1 MYNIVLAVHIVF
13 AIAMIGLIL
22 IQHGK
27 GADAGASFGAG
38 ASGTVF
44 GAAGS
49 ANFLS
54 RATAVLAGL
63 FFITSLSLAAFARKE
78 AADQLRLDVVDT
90 APVTA
95 PAHTPTSVPTSA
107 MSHSPAVAPT
117 TTQALTP
124 ALGESAVQE
133 QTAQSTETATTAESD
148 TQSAKPQAESAPT
161 NETPNSETA
170 DKSAQTT
177 EQTANTANGLDNVAK
192 PVFSETD
199 TSNASAD
206 KK

>member
-13 AIAMIGLIL
+13 AVAMIGLIL

-38 ASGTVF
+38 AAGTVF
-44 GAAGS
+44 GASGS

-54 RATAVLAGL
+54 RATAILAGL

-95 PAHTPTSVPTSA
+95 PVMP
-107 MSHSPAVAPT
+107 HSPVA
-117 TTQALTP
+117 AP
-124 ALGESAVQE
+124 APAQVSGEPAAQE
-133 QTAQSTETATTAESD
+133 QTVQAAETTPAETTPAKSD
-148 TQSAKPQAESAPT
+148 TQSTESKAESPAASDV
-161 NETPNSETA
+161 N
-170 DKSAQTT
+170 DKSTQTTT
-177 EQTANTANGLDNVAK
+177 EQAAGDLDDITK
-192 PVFSETD
+192 PVFSEKD
-199 TSNASAD
+199 TSNPSAN